1 MIGRSAA
8 KQAVKENIMINIAID
23 GPAGAG
29 KSTLARYAAQQL
41 GYIYVDTGALYRAV
55 ALYMLQRKI
64 DVSNAVAVAA
74 ALTAVDVQLK
84 FIDGEQRVYLCGEN
98 VSSVIRTPEV
108 SMAASNVSAIAKV
121 REFLFDLQQ
130 SIAMNNNVIMDGRD
144 IGTMVLPE
152 AQVKIF
158 LTASPE
164 ERAQRRFDE
173 LTAKGMQVEYKD
185 VLADVKLRDYNDSTR
200 AIAPLRPAEDS
211 VTVDTTGLTLE
222 AAENVLLEVIKNKLG
237 K

>member
-1 MIGRSAA
+1 
-8 KQAVKENIMINIAID
+8 MINIAID

-29 KSTLARYAAQQL
+29 KSTLARYAAQEL
-41 GYIYVDTGALYRAV
+41 GFIYVDTGALYRAV
-55 ALYMLQRKI
+55 ALYMLQRGI
-64 DVSNAVAVAA
+64 DVTNAVAVTS
-74 ALTAVDVQLK
+74 ALAVVDVELK
-84 FIDGEQRVYLCGEN
+84 YVNGEQRVYLCGEN

-130 SIAMNNNVIMDGRD
+130 NIATNNNVIMDGRD
-144 IGTMVLPE
+144 IGTVVLPE

-164 ERAQRRFDE
+164 ERAQRRYDE
-173 LTAKGMQVEYKD
+173 LTAKGEKVEYED
-185 VLADVKLRDYNDSTR
+185 VLADVKVRDHNDSTR
-200 AIAPLRPAEDS
+200 PIAPLKPAADS
-211 VTVDTTGLTLE
+211 IQVDTTGLSLE
-222 AAENVLLEVIKNKLG
+222 EAKAALLNAINKKLG